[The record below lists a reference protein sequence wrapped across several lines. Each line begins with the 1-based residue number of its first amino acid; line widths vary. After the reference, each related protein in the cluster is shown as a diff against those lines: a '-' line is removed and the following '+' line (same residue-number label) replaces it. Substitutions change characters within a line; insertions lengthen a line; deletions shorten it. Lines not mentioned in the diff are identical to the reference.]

1 MATSYSD
8 SYSNSA
14 SRGPGWASALGVV
27 AIVLGVFLTGYHGNE
42 LMKQAV
48 TVNAMPAS
56 DKMPA
61 ADCPQ
66 EELEEE
72 GLTLAECEY
81 LVSHIEGIALSTP
94 DWFPT
99 VQMGLAAT
107 GMVLAF
113 ISIIVGG
120 ALVNYKSS
128 AVTAAILVFAALT
141 LVDVAQ
147 FTAVVNTGPLLRDIY
162 LWNILLWFLIHMM
175 MMVAAIAG
183 RHSEAGV

>member
-14 SRGPGWASALGVV
+14 SHGPGWASALGVV

-56 DKMPA
+56 GQLPA
-61 ADCPQ
+61 ADCPP

-81 LVSHIEGIALSTP
+81 LVAHVEGIALSTP
-94 DWFPT
+94 DWFPS
-99 VQMGLAAT
+99 VQMWLA
-107 GMVLAF
+107 LAGTIF
-113 ISIIVGG
+113 AFVSIIVGG
-120 ALVNYKSS
+120 ALVNYKAS
-128 AVTAAILVFAALT
+128 AVTAAMLVFAALT

-147 FTAVVNTGPLLRDIY
+147 FAAVVNTGPLLRDIY
-162 LWNILLWFLIHMM
+162 LWNILLWFLIHIMM
-175 MMVAAIAG
+175 TVGAIAG
-183 RHSEAGV
+183 RHSEAEV